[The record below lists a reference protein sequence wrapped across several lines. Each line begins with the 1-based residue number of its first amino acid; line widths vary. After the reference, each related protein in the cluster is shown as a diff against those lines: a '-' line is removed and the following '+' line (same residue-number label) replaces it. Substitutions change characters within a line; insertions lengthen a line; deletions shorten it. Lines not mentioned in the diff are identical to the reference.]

1 MKHVYPIATLLL
13 IAGMG
18 VNTAHAQENA
28 GIPAADPGV
37 GGGVETSADS
47 DSAGE
52 EDEAGAEAEVGVE
65 VEVDA
70 DVETAGE
77 PPAQQPT
84 WTPPPPPTP
93 VAPAAVEPSDDS
105 SEYEAEDDEDEP
117 FPLAVST
124 SIFTR
129 PELRTGYDEL
139 GLPDTDF
146 VRYRFRLGLE
156 LRPLDLGRVTIGA
169 RFVPQAAGFW
179 SSGGALSDPSLG
191 IHEAV
196 LLLTRNRFRFEIGR
210 FEMSYGEELVI
221 GTVGWHQVGRA
232 FDGARM
238 RVSLNDDGAFLDV
251 FATQLNEAFDTN
263 FANNDVFFFGA
274 YAGLGSLLTDS
285 VDLDV
290 YYLTRINAETDML
303 PRLHINT
310 IGSRFRYRGS
320 VIDAR
325 AEAGLQLVGGDE
337 LDLRFAYQADV
348 EVGASFGPVRLALE
362 GLIASGE
369 DGDNLAAWNQLFPT
383 AHKFL
388 GVADI
393 VGARSNVVSGVL
405 HAQFKLLEELRASVD
420 AHVFA
425 RPEDAPAMADNAGY
439 LGFEA
444 DIGLRWVVVPGL
456 ALRGN
461 YSLFVPSEDVFG
473 TTHTAHFAEL
483 ELRYTR

>member
-1 MKHVYPIATLLL
+1 MKHVYGIATLLF
-13 IAGMG
+13 IAGLG
-18 VNTAHAQENA
+18 VQITQAQENA
-28 GIPAADPGV
+28 GVRPAVDTR
-37 GGGVETSADS
+37 VETPETTDPQSP
-47 DSAGE
+47 
-52 EDEAGAEAEVGVE
+52 EAEGEVGVGAE
-65 VEVDA
+65 VAVEAEA
-70 DVETAGE
+70 DVAPS
-77 PPAQQPT
+77 PPVWVA
-84 WTPPPPPTP
+84 PPTP
-93 VAPAAVEPSDDS
+93 VQPTVAVEPVA
-105 SEYEAEDDEDEP
+105 AEEDVAEEEDAEDEP
-117 FPLAVST
+117 FPLRVSA

-129 PELRTGYDEL
+129 PELRTGYTDL
-139 GLPDTDF
+139 GQADTDF

-156 LRPLDLGRVTIGA
+156 LQPLDLGRLTIGA

-196 LLLTRNRFRFEIGR
+196 LLLTRNRFRFEVGR
-210 FEMSYGEELVI
+210 FEMAYGEELVI
-221 GTVGWHQVGRA
+221 GTVAWHQVGRA

-251 FATQLNEAFDTN
+251 FATQLNEAFDVN

-274 YAGLGSLLTDS
+274 YGGLGSLLS
-285 VDLDV
+285 ESLDLDV
-290 YYLTRINAETDML
+290 YFLSRINAETDML
-303 PRLHINT
+303 PRTHINT
-310 IGSRFRYRGS
+310 LGSRFRYRGS
-320 VIDAR
+320 MIDAR
-325 AEAGLQLVGGDE
+325 AEAGIQLAGADE

-348 EVGASFGPVRLALE
+348 EVGATFGPMRLALE
-362 GLIASGE
+362 GLIASG
-369 DGDNLAAWNQLFPT
+369 DNGENMAAWNQLFPT

-425 RPEDAPAMADNAGY
+425 RPEDTPAMADNAGY

-461 YSLFVPSEDVFG
+461 YSLFIPNEDVFG
-473 TTHTAHFAEL
+473 TSHTAHFAEL